1 MIQVPQSK
9 EMLNLKKKGTSIPGH
24 LGHIKRS
31 NLQMIGMEK
40 EKTQVSEE
48 IQANDTQKKA
58 STKLIK
64 KSFPT

>member
-9 EMLNLKKKGTSIPGH
+9 EMLNLKKKKGTSIPGH

-48 IQANDTQKKA
+48 IQANDTQKK
-58 STKLIK
+58 LQQN
-64 KSFPT
+64 

>member
-24 LGHIKRS
+24 LGLIKRS
-31 NLQMIGMEK
+31 NLQTIGMEK
-40 EKTQVSEE
+40 EETQVSEE
-48 IQANDTQKKA
+48 IQANDTNKI